1 VLDWP
6 EHPSGRPARRANSY
20 VVIED
25 GELLALLERGGRS
38 ALLFEAGH
46 TDPEAVA
53 GGIVTLAQ
61 DRPRRFTVERVD
73 GEPTTS
79 SVLEAPLLEQGFVV
93 GYKGLS
99 YRPPSGRG
107 RR

>member
-1 VLDWP
+1 MGNYWRCSNEVA
-6 EHPSGRPARRANSY
+6 GRRCSSKPATPTP
-20 VVIED
+20 D
-25 GELLALLERGGRS
+25 
-38 ALLFEAGH
+38 
-46 TDPEAVA
+46 AVA

-73 GEPTTS
+73 GDPTTS